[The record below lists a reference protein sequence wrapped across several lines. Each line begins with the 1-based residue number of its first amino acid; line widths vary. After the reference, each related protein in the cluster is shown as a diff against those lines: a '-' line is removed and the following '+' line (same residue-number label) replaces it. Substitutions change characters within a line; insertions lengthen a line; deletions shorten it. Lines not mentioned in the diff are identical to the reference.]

1 MKMQKA
7 SQELDFTDKP
17 IKEVAIDLGFD
28 DPYYFSRR
36 FSKIIGMSPTKY
48 RSIKKD

>member
-1 MKMQKA
+1 VA
-7 SQELDFTDKP
+7 S
-17 IKEVAIDLGFD
+17 AIGID

-36 FSKIIGMSPTKY
+36 FTKTFGMSPTKY